1 MGVAEDADLMDRKRQ
16 KRTAEAD
23 LAKEDRGEASKI
35 LGEGSEADAAG
46 GENRGPTEAIGTME
60 DILERENLKSALK
73 RVVSNRGSG
82 GVDGMSV
89 EKLRPFLMEH
99 WPRIKQELLEDR
111 YKPQPVRRVEI
122 PKPDGGMRK
131 LGIPTVLDRLIQ
143 QAAMQRLQLL
153 WDPTFSPHSFGF
165 RPGRSAH
172 QAVAQAQ
179 AFIAEGY
186 RWVVDIDLE
195 KFFDQVNHDILM
207 SRVAKRVKDKRV
219 LRLIRAY
226 LNAGVME
233 DGLVSPTDEGT
244 PQGGPLSPLLSN
256 IVLDDLDRELEGRG
270 HRFVRYADDCNI
282 YVRSRKA
289 GERVMTGVRQF
300 VTKKLKLKVNEEK
313 SAVAHPWERK
323 FLGFSFTSNRQ
334 PRRRIAP
341 KALERVRDRI
351 RELTRRTIG
360 RSLKEVVARLR
371 VYLIGWR
378 GYFGFCETPSVLQDL
393 DSWIH
398 RRLRSLVWKQWKRG
412 TRRFAELRK
421 RGVVKDLA
429 AITAGGPH
437 GPWRI
442 SRSLA
447 MSYAIPNALLTRLGL
462 PPLAP
467 LANA

>member
-1 MGVAEDADLMDRKRQ
+1 MAEDADLMDRKRQ
-16 KRTAEAD
+16 KRTAEAVLVRD
-23 LAKEDRGEASKI
+23 DRGETSKI

-60 DILERENLKSALK
+60 DILESENLKSALK
-73 RVVSNRGSG
+73 RVVTNRGSA

-89 EKLRPFLMEH
+89 ENLTPFLMEH

-143 QAAMQRLQLL
+143 QAVMQRLQLR

-179 AFIAEGY
+179 AFISEGY

-195 KFFDQVNHDILM
+195 KFFDRVNHDILM

-256 IVLDDLDRELEGRG
+256 IVLDDLDRELERRG
-270 HRFVRYADDCNI
+270 HRFARYADDCNI

-289 GERVMTGVRQF
+289 GERVMAGVRQF
-300 VTKKLKLKVNEEK
+300 VTKKLKLKVNEAK
-313 SAVAHPWERK
+313 SAVARPWERK
-323 FLGFSFTSNRQ
+323 FLGFSFTSHQQ

-341 KALERVRDRI
+341 KALERVKDRI

-360 RSLKEVVARLR
+360 RSLKDVVARLR
-371 VYLIGWR
+371 IYLIGWR
-378 GYFGFCETPSVLQDL
+378 GYFAFCETPSVLQDL

-398 RRLRSLVWKQWKRG
+398 RRLRSLMWKQWKRG

-429 AITAGGPH
+429 AKAAGGPH

-447 MSYAIPNALLTRLGL
+447 MSYAIPDALLTRLGL

-467 LANA
+467 IANA